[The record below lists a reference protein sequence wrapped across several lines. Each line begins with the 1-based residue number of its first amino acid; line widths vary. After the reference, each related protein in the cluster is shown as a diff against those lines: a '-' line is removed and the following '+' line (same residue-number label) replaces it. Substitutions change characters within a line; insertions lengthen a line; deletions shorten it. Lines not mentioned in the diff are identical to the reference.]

1 VTKDP
6 APMHSSAWKGYSPKF
21 AYIRFSSLL
30 GAPPSARGSLHES
43 LRRTDN
49 SNPVHL
55 SWPGLSRSIATRF
68 AAVAASH
75 PYLIMAMR
83 IASALG
89 KSLSLLRLASSGSL
103 RDRGV
108 MIRSSASPFV
118 NVSSLLCEC

>member
-1 VTKDP
+1 
-6 APMHSSAWKGYSPKF
+6 
-21 AYIRFSSLL
+21 
-30 GAPPSARGSLHES
+30 
-43 LRRTDN
+43 
-49 SNPVHL
+49 
-55 SWPGLSRSIATRF
+55 LSRSIPTRF

-103 RDRGV
+103 LRLASSGSLRDRGG
-108 MIRSSASPFV
+108 MIRSSAFPFV

>member
-1 VTKDP
+1 
-6 APMHSSAWKGYSPKF
+6 
-21 AYIRFSSLL
+21 
-30 GAPPSARGSLHES
+30 
-43 LRRTDN
+43 
-49 SNPVHL
+49 
-55 SWPGLSRSIATRF
+55 
-68 AAVAASH
+68 
-75 PYLIMAMR
+75 MAMR